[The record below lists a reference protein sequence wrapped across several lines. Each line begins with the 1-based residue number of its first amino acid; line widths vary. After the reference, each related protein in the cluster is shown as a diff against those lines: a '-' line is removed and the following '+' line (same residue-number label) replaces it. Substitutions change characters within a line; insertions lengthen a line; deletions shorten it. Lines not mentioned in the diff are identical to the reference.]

1 MHTQNVK
8 VNVNGA
14 TEASRIC
21 ERTTPR
27 FDGFIKNVDSA
38 NEHDV
43 IMADTLLAR
52 LEAEAHVGCG
62 LHDTLYEA
70 KLHIYAWEYMDR
82 LPLLDRI
89 TFFGA
94 AQRRNINL
102 TRENMGLNDMSAYCY
117 EDGAMDDDDPLACP
131 F

>member
-8 VNVNGA
+8 VNSA

-21 ERTTPR
+21 EKTTPR
-27 FDGFIKNVDSA
+27 FDGFIKNVDSV

-43 IMADTLLAR
+43 ILADTLLKL
-52 LEAEAHVGCG
+52 LEAEAQIGSG
-62 LHDTLYEA
+62 LHDELYEN

-82 LPLLDRI
+82 LPLLDRV

-94 AQRRNINL
+94 AQRRNIIL
-102 TRENMGLNDMSAYCY
+102 TRENMGMNDMSAYCF
-117 EDGAMDDDDPLACP
+117 EDGSMDDSGSLECP

>member
-1 MHTQNVK
+1 MHTQN

-21 ERTTPR
+21 EKTTPR
-27 FDGFIKNVDSA
+27 FDGYIKNVDSV

-43 IMADTLLAR
+43 ILADALLTR
-52 LEAEAHVGCG
+52 LEAEAHIGSG
-62 LHDTLYEA
+62 LHDELYENN
-70 KLHIYAWEYMDR
+70 LHFSAWEYMDR

-94 AQRRNINL
+94 AQRRGILL
-102 TRENMGLNDMSAYCY
+102 TRENMGMNDMAAYCFD
-117 EDGAMDDDDPLACP
+117 DGSMDDCDPLECP